1 MNIARVA
8 VPEAARKG
16 DVVEVKTLCRHVMET
31 GYRRDDMGRAI
42 PRDILTSFVA
52 TWNGAEVFRADLS
65 QGIAANP
72 FLAFDVVA
80 TQTGEI
86 VCTWT
91 DLAGKTVEAR
101 ARITVT

>member
-8 VPEAARKG
+8 APETARRG
-16 DVVEVKTLCRHVMET
+16 ETIEVKTLCRHVMET
-31 GYRRDDMGRAI
+31 GYRRDDMGKPI
-42 PRDILTSFVA
+42 PRDILRTFIA
-52 TWNGAEVFRADLS
+52 TWNGAEIFRADLS

-72 FLAFDVVA
+72 FIAFEAVA
-80 TQTGEI
+80 TESGEI

-91 DLAGKTVEAR
+91 DLSGKTIEAR